1 MRAPMRTVVSSILA
15 GVIALGAVAPAFAD
29 PPRRYDRDWHNNRHW
44 ARDRDWNRGHRRD
57 RDWRDGRRNYRDG
70 YRDARRDS
78 RWDSRWDNHRW
89 RKGDRWD
96 RRDYRYVVVND
107 YRPYRDRY
115 GYRLRAPRHGEYY
128 VRDDRTGEILLIA
141 AATGLVI

>member
-1 MRAPMRTVVSSILA
+1 VPPL
-15 GVIALGAVAPAFAD
+15 GVIARAFPNRPCGYARNCNNTPNRD
-29 PPRRYDRDWHNNRHW
+29 RARDWTRV
-44 ARDRDWNRGHRRD
+44 HRRA
-57 RDWRDGRRNYRDG
+57 RDWRDNRRNYRDG
-70 YRDARRDS
+70 YRDARR
-78 RWDSRWDNHRW
+78 DSRWDNHRW

-141 AATGLVI
+141 AATGLVIWALNN